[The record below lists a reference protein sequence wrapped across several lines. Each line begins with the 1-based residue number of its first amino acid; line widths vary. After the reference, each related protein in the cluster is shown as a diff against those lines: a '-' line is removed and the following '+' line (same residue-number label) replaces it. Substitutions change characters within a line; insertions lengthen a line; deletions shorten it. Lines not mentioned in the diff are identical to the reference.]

1 MIIILTYHLD
11 IFRIMINVYFWTS
24 IISLNKFNSDDSV
37 NLFFDIN
44 NMTEREEHL
53 TKYKVLNKNKKQFR
67 FINTCNELMCDL
79 IDFRNSD

>member
-1 MIIILTYHLD
+1 ML
-11 IFRIMINVYFWTS
+11 
-24 IISLNKFNSDDSV
+24 LNKLNSDDSV
-37 NLFFDIN
+37 NLFFDLN

-67 FINTCNELMCDL
+67 FINTCNELMADL